1 MLDRFTVR
9 RTGRGFIAAETLT
22 AAPSASIFAL
32 DVTPAG
38 STVGDLSISL
48 FPS

>member
-9 RTGRGFIAAETLT
+9 RIRGVVVAETLV

-32 DVTPAG
+32 DVTSAG
-38 STVGDLSISL
+38 ITVGDLSISL